1 MNGKGECTMA
11 TIKRTVH
18 VGDKP
23 SDKAIR
29 EVRDAAKR
37 PITYD
42 DDAPEISDEDYARM
56 AKLARK
62 RKEDDQ
68 RVPVGL
74 RIKRKTLNKAK
85 ATGKGYTGFLARL
98 IDNAI
103 DDEDLVKK
111 SL

>member
-1 MNGKGECTMA
+1 MRIIEIFNIMA

-42 DDAPEISDEDYARM
+42 DDAPEISR
-56 AKLARK
+56 R
-62 RKEDDQ
+62 
-68 RVPVGL
+68 
-74 RIKRKTLNKAK
+74 
-85 ATGKGYTGFLARL
+85 
-98 IDNAI
+98 
-103 DDEDLVKK
+103 
-111 SL
+111 